1 MKVSIFTLTAKGLL
15 LGEKLLDIYDDARLY
30 TLDKFPSNKAIYYE
44 NTFKEGVRDSFHS
57 SELLI
62 FICAS
67 GIAIRSLAPLIESKL
82 SDPGVIVMDD
92 NANNVIS
99 LLSGHI
105 GGANYETLKVAKF
118 LQSNP
123 VITTASDVNIKAS
136 VDMLALNNNLL
147 LKDFK
152 MAKEITA
159 KIINN
164 EDLLVIDDYHESRED
179 IRSIFDLPVI
189 FKDVSQG
196 MTFDDKKAYIIISNM
211 ERLNVKNTSL
221 VQLYPK
227 NIVIGIGCRRGTSSS
242 HLLKLIEASLDKLN
256 ISINSIKHVATVDVK
271 ADEEGL
277 IGACKILEI
286 PLIIIPRSEILK
298 VEDKYEG
305 SDFVKE
311 KIGVSSVSEPCCEL
325 SAGPGR
331 FLIRK
336 HKDNG
341 ATISIWEEKF
351 NG

>member
-15 LGEKLLDIYDDARLY
+15 LGEKLLEIYDDARLY
-30 TLDKFPSNKAIYYE
+30 TLDKFQSNKAIYYE
-44 NTFKEGVRDSFHS
+44 NTFKESVRESFYK
-57 SELLI
+57 SEILI
-62 FICAS
+62 FVCAS

-105 GGANYETLKVAKF
+105 GGANYETLKVARF
-118 LQSNP
+118 FHSNP
-123 VITTASDVNIKAS
+123 VITIKAS
-136 VDMLALNNNLL
+136 VDMIALNNNLL

-179 IRSIFDLPVI
+179 IRSLYDLHVI
-189 FKDVSQG
+189 INKDN
-196 MTFDDKKAYIIISNM
+196 KKIETKDEKSYIIISNK

-242 HLLKLIEASLDKLN
+242 HILKLIRDSLDKLN

-325 SAGPGR
+325 SAGSGR